1 MKSGCMS
8 FAGSQ
13 SKDQTQGVSKRQ
25 PAKASGRIN
34 KYTTPPSQPQCEA
47 YNLQWDWFTALI
59 CCGQINIFIP
69 QMLLMKSSYR
79 PHCSNRYIR
88 YRLSEGRLSTLQLT
102 LQPSTFPERS
112 FKSGPEQPTNLLKF
126 RKVINY
132 IPPQFKIHLFL
143 SKGKK
148 KKVHLRFT
156 RSPCDD
162 VNRYMLPGL
171 TAERR
176 EGVRER
182 GRCWGRSAG
191 RGIAAERSGAW
202 RGCGRTRWVRE
213 EEQGREPLHHG
224 RLPVRVVPSAY
235 TLLPIAPR
243 LVFHPCPSGC
253 NGVPGRLDG
262 WRCGRCWQPLLEHH
276 SILWRSPKTWV
287 ITVRHTGEMWPSPGV
302 SFIFPVA
309 FVQFLTP
316 PFHFCPLPL
325 QDCLLFFFFFS
336 TWPLF
341 PYSTADWC
349 YARPLF
355 T

>member
-8 FAGSQ
+8 FAGSR
-13 SKDQTQGVSKRQ
+13 SKDQTRGVSKRQ
-25 PAKASGRIN
+25 PAKPSGKIN
-34 KYTTPPSQPQCEA
+34 KYKTPPSQPQCAA

-69 QMLLMKSSYR
+69 QMPLMKSSYR
-79 PHCSNRYIR
+79 PHCTNRYVR
-88 YRLSEGRLSTLQLT
+88 HRLSEGRLSTLQLT
-102 LQPSTFPERS
+102 LQPSTFPEHGI
-112 FKSGPEQPTNLLKF
+112 KSGLELPTNLLNF

-132 IPPQFKIHLFL
+132 IPPQFKIHLFPFNEKNPSL
-143 SKGKK
+143 L
-148 KKVHLRFT
+148 HLFSMRW
-156 RSPCDD
+156 CEQIHAAGAY
-162 VNRYMLPGL
+162 NR
-171 TAERR
+171 EK

-182 GRCWGRSAG
+182 GRCRGRSAG

-243 LVFHPCPSGC
+243 LVFHSCPSGC
-253 NGVPGRLDG
+253 NGVPGCLDG
-262 WRCGRCWQPLLEHH
+262 WRWGRCWQPLLEHH

-309 FVQFLTP
+309 F
-316 PFHFCPLPL
+316 
-325 QDCLLFFFFFS
+325 DNFS
-336 TWPLF
+336 PPLF
-341 PYSTADWC
+341 SFLSPSSPRSFTRFFPLDPSSLTALRTGAILD
-349 YARPLF
+349 PFSL
-355 T
+355 